1 MPLSETIEI
10 KFEIN
15 KERMG
20 AFKKLLDDVK
30 RAIEGYERKLNAI
43 HSRKP
48 KGH

>member
-30 RAIEGYERKLNAI
+30 RAIEGYEKRLKEIHCRKV
-43 HSRKP
+43 K
-48 KGH
+48 